1 MSLII
6 VIDASPAQGRAVE
19 QSLAGLRHRL
29 LITQSPARGIELAQS
44 GNPDLILISPDQQ
57 IDGIQI
63 LGTLRRDPITREVA
77 VALMQHAPNPSIL
90 PRLKQLGVV
99 EIIEP
104 GSQPE
109 LLRSKLT
116 AALMTAE
123 KEKLLRNLKRAN
135 HIQVKRQKGRT
146 DIALLSGLKDYAV
159 PEARTVLNPFFL
171 RLIKSDI
178 VILDIR
184 AIPNIPETEVRLLED
199 MIATIGSTRMHL
211 LAGRHLGLILAET
224 DLAVDT
230 PVFFSAE
237 ELEKHLSTK
246 RPA

>member
-29 LITQSPARGIELAQS
+29 LITQSAARGIELAQS
-44 GNPDLILISPDQQ
+44 GNPDLILISPDEH

-63 LGTLRRDPITREVA
+63 LGTLRRDPITREIA
-77 VALMQHAPNPSIL
+77 VALIQHAPNPAIV

-104 GSQPE
+104 GTQAE
-109 LLRSKLT
+109 GLRKKLMGALL
-116 AALMTAE
+116 TAE
-123 KEKLLRNLKRAN
+123 KQKLTRNLKRAN
-135 HIQVKRQKGRT
+135 HIQVKRQNGRT
-146 DIALLSGLKDYAV
+146 DIVLLSGLKDYAV

-171 RLIKSDI
+171 KLIKSDL

-184 AIPNIPETEVRLLED
+184 AIPHIPETELRLLEE
-199 MIATIGSTRMHL
+199 MMATIASPRIHL
-211 LAGRHLGLILAET
+211 LAGRHLGLIVSET
-224 DLAVDT
+224 DLAMT
-230 PVFFSAE
+230 MPVFFSAE

-246 RPA
+246 RPS

>member
-6 VIDASPAQGRAVE
+6 IIDASPAQGRLFE
-19 QSLAGLRHRL
+19 QSMAGLRHRL
-29 LITQSPARGIELAQS
+29 LITQSAVRGVELAQS
-44 GNPDLILISPDQQ
+44 GNPDLILISPDEQ

-63 LGTLRRDPITREVA
+63 LGTLRRDPITREIA
-77 VALMQHAPNPSIL
+77 VALMQKAPNPAIL

-104 GSQPE
+104 G
-109 LLRSKLT
+109 T
-116 AALMTAE
+116 AAEPLRGKLLSALLTAE
-123 KEKLLRNLKRAN
+123 KQKLTRNLKRAN
-135 HIQVKRQKGRT
+135 HIQVKRQHGRT
-146 DIALLSGLKDYAV
+146 DIILLSGLKDYAV

-171 RLIKSDI
+171 KLIKDDT

-184 AIPNIPETEVRLLED
+184 AIPNIPETDVRLLEE
-199 MIATIGSTRMHL
+199 MIASISSPRIHL
-211 LAGRHLGLILAET
+211 LAGRHLGLLVSET
-224 DLAVDT
+224 DLAMT
-230 PVFFSAE
+230 LPLFFSVE

>member
-1 MSLII
+1 MALII

-29 LITQSPARGIELAQS
+29 LITQSAARGVELAQS
-44 GNPDLILISPDQQ
+44 GNPDLILISPDDH

-77 VALMQHAPNPSIL
+77 VALMQHAPNPAIV

-104 GSQPE
+104 RSEPA
-109 LLRSKLT
+109 LLRSKLM
-116 AALMTAE
+116 AALITAE
-123 KEKLLRNLKRAN
+123 KQKLLRNLKRAN

-146 DIALLSGLKDYAV
+146 DIALLSGLKDFAV

-171 RLIKSDI
+171 KLIKADT

-224 DLAVDT
+224 DLSAST
-230 PVFFSAE
+230 PVFFSSE
-237 ELEKHLSTK
+237 ELEKHLSAK